1 MRNQNLPTVCNG
13 GWAFAATTMMSDRVM
28 IQKNQAWP
36 EVNIGPQSLL
46 SCDKVSSGCEGGT
59 LEQAFKY
66 ITTEVQDATTGLMD
80 GGYITDETCAIYRG
94 RGHTNGVD
102 CATFIKCANCKP
114 HVTCFVPDRYRI
126 YKLDEKTPYSTVA
139 VKDFMTEIMTNGPIA
154 CPINAAPDAFQK
166 YTGGVMNVPTEDKTK
181 VNHYVNIVGWGTEGT
196 GDQAIDY
203 WIVRNSYGH
212 FWGENGFF
220 RIKRG
225 ENQLG
230 IETNCMAVTLQNT
243 WDEKNTIWHRTTD
256 AEAKDKRND
265 QYIANISPWLT
276 STFLDEP
283 NLHSKKP
290 CAKTDKKFGNWGPQD
305 TELALMTELDLP
317 TDWDWGAYYDPEKK
331 RVVNLLSWS
340 KNQHIP
346 EYCGSCW
353 AQGATSSLADRFNIM
368 NYRNGNFDEITPVAL
383 SA

>member
-1 MRNQNLPTVCNG
+1 
-13 GWAFAATTMMSDRVM
+13 
-28 IQKNQAWP
+28 
-36 EVNIGPQSLL
+36 
-46 SCDKVSSGCEGGT
+46 
-59 LEQAFKY
+59 
-66 ITTEVQDATTGLMD
+66 
-80 GGYITDETCAIYRG
+80 
-94 RGHTNGVD
+94 
-102 CATFIKCANCKP
+102 
-114 HVTCFVPDRYRI
+114 
-126 YKLDEKTPYSTVA
+126 
-139 VKDFMTEIMTNGPIA
+139 MTEIMTNGPIA

-276 STFLDEP
+276 STFLD
-283 NLHSKKP
+283 
-290 CAKTDKKFGNWGPQD
+290 
-305 TELALMTELDLP
+305 
-317 TDWDWGAYYDPEKK
+317 
-331 RVVNLLSWS
+331 
-340 KNQHIP
+340 
-346 EYCGSCW
+346 
-353 AQGATSSLADRFNIM
+353 
-368 NYRNGNFDEITPVAL
+368 
-383 SA
+383 